1 MLILYED
8 TATMV
13 QTQPPWFRHSH
24 HGSDTATMVVGRDR
38 EQRSANDR
46 ADCWKAGS
54 GTAAWSRCWS
64 QRLVVSHDGAD
75 GCGSEED
82 GAGDL
87 LHLHC
92 DLLGFFSFVFGFGF
106 GFVRRYPVKNSTR
119 RITEKRL
126 RFGNC
131 CLRK

>member
-1 MLILYED
+1 MFIKDIYIYIYILYYSTIKPLINENSSQYKYQHR
-8 TATMV
+8 TNRSLKLHLTPFLASL
-13 QTQPPWFRHSH
+13 Q
-24 HGSDTATMVVGRDR
+24 VVGRDR

-92 DLLGFFSFVFGFGF
+92 DLLGFFLFSVLDFCGVI
-106 GFVRRYPVKNSTR
+106 R
-119 RITEKRL
+119 
-126 RFGNC
+126 
-131 CLRK
+131 